1 MAFAFDPN
9 FEIPPSVARN
19 IDRIPGHPS
28 YLFSPRPK
36 RTGNTWQWFSTDC
49 SCGFSQWQWWL
60 APLGSS
66 SRHRASTT
74 IAAQLTKNSRTS
86 ASRWKRFC
94 QQFIYT
100 LDPDCRLTF
109 NQVIIV
115 IGPRYVEYIQLTPFV
130 SCFRMATDRTLKRS
144 GLEEL
149 EPHASAAYV
158 SHMLMWGTSEH
169 NGATASASATCFSG
183 ANNGELATGGGQIWC
198 WV

>member
-9 FEIPPSVARN
+9 FEIPPPSVARN

-36 RTGNTWQWFSTDC
+36 RTGNTWQWFLTDC

-115 IGPRYVEYIQLTPFV
+115 IDPRYVEYIQLTPFV

-149 EPHASAAYV
+149 EPHANAAYDV
-158 SHMLMWGTSEH
+158 GDK
-169 NGATASASATCFSG
+169 
-183 ANNGELATGGGQIWC
+183 
-198 WV
+198 